1 MNRTKQLVTTAMCVA
16 LGIVLPMAFHFVPNA
31 GSILLPMHL
40 PVLLCG
46 LVNGPVWGLVAGIA
60 TPALSSMM
68 TGMPPAIY
76 LPSMLFEL
84 AGYGLVAGLMMKMLL
99 KKRNMRT
106 VYIALIAAMLVGRIL
121 YGLSNALIFRVGAY
135 SLEVWFAAAFTTALP
150 GIVLQLVVIPPVVM
164 ALQKIK
170 AI

>member
-46 LVNGPVWGLVAGIA
+46 LINGPVWGLIAGIA

-68 TGMPPAIY
+68 TGMPPAMY

-84 AGYGLVAGLMMKMLL
+84 AGYGLVAGLMMKLMLR
-99 KKRNMRT
+99 KRTIPT
-106 VYIALIAAMLVGRIL
+106 VYAALIAAMLAGRIL
-121 YGLSNALIFRVGAY
+121 YGLSNAFLFRAGAY
-135 SLEVWFAAAFTTALP
+135 SLEIWFAAAFTTALP
-150 GIVLQLVVIPPVVM
+150 GILLQLVIIPPVVL